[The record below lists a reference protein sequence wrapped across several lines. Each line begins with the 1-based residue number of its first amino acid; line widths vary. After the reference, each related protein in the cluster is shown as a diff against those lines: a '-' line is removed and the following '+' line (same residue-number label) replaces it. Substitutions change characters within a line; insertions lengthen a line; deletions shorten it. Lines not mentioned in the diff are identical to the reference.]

1 MSDIQGSTNMSGSQ
15 RTLMWIVFGILLVV
29 AIAFSARDKGIR
41 EGAQGSYLGREVRQ
55 AQPAPVGDA
64 LANRANSGQ
73 RY

>member
-15 RTLMWIVFGILLVV
+15 RTLMWIVFGVLLVV

-55 AQPAPVGDA
+55 AQPAPAADA

>member
-1 MSDIQGSTNMSGSQ
+1 MSDIQGSTNMSSSQ
-15 RTLMWIVFGILLVV
+15 RTVMWIVFGVLLVV
-29 AIAFSARDKGIR
+29 AIAFSAREKGIR

-55 AQPAPVGDA
+55 AQPAPAGDA